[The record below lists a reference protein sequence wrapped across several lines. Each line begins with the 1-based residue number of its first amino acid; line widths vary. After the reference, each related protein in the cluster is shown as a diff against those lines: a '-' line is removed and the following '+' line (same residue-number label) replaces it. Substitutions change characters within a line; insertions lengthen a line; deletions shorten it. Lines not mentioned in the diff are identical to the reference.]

1 MAASGL
7 NVGDPASD
15 FTAPLVSPE
24 DGVEEVSLGSLLADR
39 PVLLCFYT
47 NDFSPDCIDEW
58 CSFRDYQ

>member
-7 NVGDPASD
+7 DVGDSVLD

-24 DGVEEVSLGSLLADR
+24 GGVEDVSLDSLLANR

-58 CSFRDYQ
+58 